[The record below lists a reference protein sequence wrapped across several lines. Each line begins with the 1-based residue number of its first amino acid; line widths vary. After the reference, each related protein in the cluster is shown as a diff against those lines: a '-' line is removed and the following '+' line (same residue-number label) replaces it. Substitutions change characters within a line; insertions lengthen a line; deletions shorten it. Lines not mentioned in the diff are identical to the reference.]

1 MNLKEVKD
9 NLPEHIPFESL
20 GIVETWVKEG
30 NFPRKT
36 FKNSLQNAI
45 ILLDSHPH
53 FSDKIKYNEWDLQVY
68 YEDEPVEDYQVI
80 EIIVFIAGQYRVD
93 FSKNTIIDALKYV
106 SKSYGYNP
114 FIKHLNSIPI
124 VREDLTILDTWLVD
138 YFGVK
143 DLPIFRTFGRK
154 WAIGNIARS
163 VFSTLKNP
171 IQHDLCLL
179 IQGEQGAGKST
190 ALRKLA
196 MKTEWFSDIPLDM
209 SNFRESAIKIQ
220 GIFIYEM
227 KELAKRA
234 GIEAEKAFIDT
245 RVDKFRPMYG
255 KTDVR
260 VVRKCNLAA
269 TTNYRSNIFKDSSG
283 SRRWLGVV
291 ATNIRTRELGKI
303 ADKLWAAALYLLQR
317 ETIVHE
323 GKTYNAFQAI
333 EDQIPG
339 YEKFIWWLTAN
350 EEKARKTEA
359 QLFTS
364 EHPLSSK
371 VKEYCIKN
379 PIDITP
385 AKIINYLDLPMNQR
399 NKKMSSTIAFILND
413 LGYHKTRVWESDGTR
428 PTKWVKK

>member
-20 GIVETWVKEG
+20 GIVETFLKEG
-30 NFPRKT
+30 NFLRKT

-45 ILLDSHPH
+45 ILLDTHPY
-53 FSDKIKYNEWDLQVY
+53 FTDKIKYNEWDLLVY

-80 EIIVFIAGQYRVD
+80 EIIVFIAGEYRVD

-106 SKSYGYNP
+106 SRSYGYNP
-114 FIKHLNSIPI
+114 FITHLNSIPI

-245 RVDKFRPMYG
+245 RVDKYRPMYG

-291 ATNIRTRELGKI
+291 ATNIKTRELGKV

-317 ETIVHE
+317 ETITHE

-339 YEKFIWWLTAN
+339 YEKFIWWLTPK
-350 EEKARKTEA
+350 EEKARKKEA
-359 QLFTS
+359 SLFTS

-371 VKEYCIKN
+371 VKEYCVKN
-379 PIDITP
+379 PTDITP
-385 AKIINYLDLPMNQR
+385 AKILGYLDLPMNQR

-413 LGYHKTRVWESDGTR
+413 LGYHKTRVWENDGTR